1 MKLYKYDSSKRYKDI
16 SGQKFGRLTAL
27 YRLHNY
33 HKNGTRWLCVCECG
47 NLKEVNLRNLQNGN
61 SKSCGCLIKEGIHHT
76 HDKTGTRLYRIWCG
90 MKARCYNKKSE
101 KYNIYG
107 ARGIKVCDE
116 WLNDFM
122 SFYDWS
128 MENGYLDNLTIDRI
142 DNDKSYHPN
151 NCRWITNKQQSN
163 NRRNNVHIKY
173 DKYNYNIT
181 QWSEIL
187 NLSQSTL
194 SHRYNNNYDVTEM
207 LTKRTDNKH
216 LYSYQVKLLADLYE
230 YNKCGMFLEMGLG
243 KSVLGTIKATS
254 YNKPVL
260 IISPKSVISQWEGY
274 FKEWAS
280 EYRVYNLTN
289 AKQLKSFMCDNQDFK
304 MGIINYQS
312 AWRRPELLKLKGYTL
327 ILDESHNIANNTSK
341 QSKFT
346 MKLNFDN
353 LILLSGT
360 PCNGMYHLLYTQLK
374 MLGLHMNKR
383 SYEDRYCNF
392 FDMEKGGVKFR
403 VLSRSSPYKNI
414 DELKETIKNL
424 GGRFMKTNDVIE
436 LPEQR
441 FIDVGVPVTKQYNA
455 FMVNDYI
462 DLGDMEYI
470 AGSPTEKLL
479 YSRYLCGADNQNKID
494 VLTTLLEGID
504 DRAIIFYNFN
514 NEHDVLTKLC
524 KKLKKK
530 AFTCNGNVKQVDEF
544 KQHDKSILLVQYQA
558 GATGLN
564 LQFCNK
570 VVYFTPPLSS
580 NLWEQSKAR
589 TWRVGQKSK
598 CTYWILKSGV
608 ECDILKSLNK
618 KQDYTLKLFKG

>member
-1 MKLYKYDSSKRYKDI
+1 MSKIYNMIGKRFGMLTVIKELQERSKDVQKVYK
-16 SGQKFGRLTAL
+16 
-27 YRLHNY
+27 
-33 HKNGTRWLCVCECG
+33 CVCDCG
-47 NLKEVNLRNLQNGN
+47 NYTNVRGRDLR
-61 SKSCGCLIKEGIHHT
+61 SKNTRSCGCLHKRAITT
-76 HDKTGTRLYRIWCG
+76 HDKTNSRVYRIYWD
-90 MKARCYNKKSE
+90 MKTRCYNSKHKSY
-101 KYNIYG
+101 KDYG
-107 ARGIKVCDE
+107 GRGIEVCNE
-116 WLNDFM
+116 WLNNFM
-122 SFYDWS
+122 VFYDWS
-128 MENGYLDNLTIDRI
+128 ISHGYKDNLTIDRI
-142 DNDKSYHPN
+142 DVNGNYEPN
-151 NCRWITNKQQSN
+151 NCRWVTMKEQQNNTRTNVNLTYGGITHTISEWSN
-163 NRRNNVHIKY
+163 ILSINYSTLYNRRIKGW
-173 DKYNYNIT
+173 NIDD
-181 QWSEIL
+181 I
-187 NLSQSTL
+187 
-194 SHRYNNNYDVTEM
+194 
-207 LTKRTDNKH
+207 LTKRSDEKR

-280 EYRVYNLTN
+280 YYNVYDLTN
-289 AKQLKSFMCDNQDFK
+289 AKQLKSFMCDNNNFK

-312 AWRRPELLKLKGYTL
+312 AWRRPELLNLKGYTL

-346 MKLNFDN
+346 MKLKYEN

-374 MLGLHMNKR
+374 LLGLHMNKR

-392 FDMEKGGVKFR
+392 FEMKNAGVKFR
-403 VLSRSSPYKNI
+403 VLSKKSPYKNI
-414 DELKETIKNL
+414 DELKATIKNL

-441 FIDVGVPVTKQYNA
+441 FIDIAVPETKQYKA

-462 DLGDMEYI
+462 DLGDREYI

-479 YSRYLCGADNQNKID
+479 YSRYLCGADNANKID

-504 DRAIIFYNFN
+504 DRVIIFYNFN

-524 KKLKKK
+524 KKLKRK
-530 AFTCNGNVKQVDEF
+530 AFTCNGNVKQVDDF
-544 KQHDKSILLVQYQA
+544 KQHDKSILLVQYRA

-580 NLWEQSKAR
+580 NLYEQSKAR

-608 ECDILKSLNK
+608 ECDILNSLDK
-618 KQDYTLKLFKG
+618 KQDYNIKLFKG